1 MDSINRFTFS
11 LALALIATSI
21 AAQEDNVL
29 NIPTPPQPPV
39 PPSVSA
45 RNSDS
50 SIVHLHF
57 SSEQGQVDIQII
69 GKVPSLNAHD
79 NTQLD
84 FQANSELRATIQKQ
98 GENRA
103 STLIWNSAGC
113 TRTKT
118 VPSQACTLEE
128 REQILKLIK
137 QIPTPPIPPSD

>member
-21 AAQEDNVL
+21 AAQEDNAMDMP
-29 NIPTPPQPPV
+29 IPSQPPA

-50 SIVHLHF
+50 STAHLHF

-84 FQANSELRATIQKQ
+84 FQTNSELRATIQKQ

-128 REQILKLIK
+128 REQIIK
-137 QIPTPPIPPSD
+137 FIQQIPTPPTPPSD

>member
-29 NIPTPPQPPV
+29 NIPIPPQPPA

-45 RNSDS
+45 RNSDFS
-50 SIVHLHF
+50 KTHLHF

-84 FQANSELRATIQKQ
+84 FQANSELRATMQNQ
-98 GENRA
+98 DENKV

-113 TRTKT
+113 TKT
-118 VPSQACTLEE
+118 VPDQACTLEE

-137 QIPTPPIPPSD
+137 QIPTPPTPPGD

>member
-21 AAQEDNVL
+21 AAQEDNAM
-29 NIPTPPQPPV
+29 NIPIPPQPPV

-79 NTQLD
+79 NTQLH

-128 REQILKLIK
+128 REQIIK
-137 QIPTPPIPPSD
+137 FIQQIPTPPTPPSD